1 MINALAFQTDPK
13 FAVSR
18 RKFLDHRNSKK
29 IKEKTE
35 NYWARF
41 DQDDMKLIDKKNT
54 DEARLAAI
62 VVEEPENTDS
72 DNEND

>member
-18 RKFLDHRNSKK
+18 RKFLDHRNLKK
-29 IKEKTE
+29 IEEKTE

-41 DQDDMKLIDKKNT
+41 DQDDMKLINKRNT
-54 DEARLAAI
+54 DEARLAGI

>member
-29 IKEKTE
+29 IKEETE

-41 DQDDMKLIDKKNT
+41 DQDDMKLINKRKT
-54 DEARLAAI
+54 DEARLAGI